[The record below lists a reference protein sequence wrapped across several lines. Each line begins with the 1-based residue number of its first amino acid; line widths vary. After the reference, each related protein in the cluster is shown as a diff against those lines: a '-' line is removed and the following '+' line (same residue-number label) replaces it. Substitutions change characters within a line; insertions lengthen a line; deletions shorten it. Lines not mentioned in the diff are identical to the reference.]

1 MPIHPHRW
9 WPISSRRA
17 GLYGLEIIVVC
28 NGLVFFFFLFLLGIL
43 STLFGEDR

>member
-17 GLYGLEIIVVC
+17 GLYGLEIIVVF
-28 NGLVFFFFLFLLGIL
+28 NGLVFLLFLLGIL